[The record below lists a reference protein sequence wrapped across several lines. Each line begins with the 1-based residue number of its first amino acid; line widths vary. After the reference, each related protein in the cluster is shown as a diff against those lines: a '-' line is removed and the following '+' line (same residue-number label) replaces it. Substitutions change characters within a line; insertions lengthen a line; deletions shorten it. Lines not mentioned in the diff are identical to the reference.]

1 MALTFFY
8 RYLTSLK
15 TTTSGSGTAAV
26 TTTDSWNIQGWLT
39 SRTALKGSANIFS
52 MPLGYYSPTV
62 SGPVAKYSGDISSWT
77 CFRQDVG
84 TGLESPPRISVF
96 GNNLY
101 LCKENKGS
109 AYTAGLLFS

>member
-15 TTTSGSGTAAV
+15 TTTSGTGSSAV
-26 TTTDSWNIQGWLT
+26 ATTDNWNIQGWLT
-39 SRTALKGSANIFS
+39 SRTALKGSANVFTMS
-52 MPLGYYSPTV
+52 LGYYSPTV
-62 SGPVAKYSGDISSWT
+62 SGPVAKYFGDISSWT

-84 TGLESPPRISVF
+84 TGRESSPRIGVF
-96 GNNLY
+96 RNNSY